1 MKEYIIR
8 LDNSEK
14 LKSFSKFISQFSFQI
29 NALEGRKAVNA
40 KSVSKLLL
48 LNLDN
53 EIKIHAY
60 INSLKEYQKFEKG
73 IGEYIYE

>member
-40 KSVSKLLL
+40 KKAY
-48 LNLDN
+48 LNF
-53 EIKIHAY
+53 Y
-60 INSLKEYQKFEKG
+60 Y
-73 IGEYIYE
+73 

>member
-1 MKEYIIR
+1 MT
-8 LDNSEK
+8 
-14 LKSFSKFISQFSFQI
+14 
-29 NALEGRKAVNA
+29 VNA
-40 KSVSKLLL
+40 KSISKILL

-73 IGEYIYE
+73 IGEYI

>member
-1 MKEYIIR
+1 MKEYIIK

-40 KSVSKLLL
+40 KSISKLLL

-60 INSLKEYQKFEKG
+60 INSLKEYQKFKKG
-73 IGEYIYE
+73 IGEYI